1 MSMIYSYFSI
11 VIYESLFLCIE
22 VRWLCYFRDNFL
34 SSTKKNQMFLGN
46 VKIIDIS
53 STVTSNSS
61 LKSASSRYLLFA
73 SFSSRLYFSIKFC
86 DFINQK
92 HSSHPLKV

>member
-1 MSMIYSYFSI
+1 MLFPRQFF
-11 VIYESLFLCIE
+11 VINE
-22 VRWLCYFRDNFL
+22 
-34 SSTKKNQMFLGN
+34 KKSDALGN
-46 VKIIDIS
+46 MKIIDIS